1 MKFSY
6 NIIQCH
12 LPGNVTMDRRLAPA
26 GLQGSFRNTWPTT
39 CSQLMRAA
47 LGNGNFD
54 TSIYWAHTHGSG
66 FPVGG
71 IKSLL
76 ENWNACCQAEISW
89 VAKTTSGFDVF
100 VRGVQAGEQDT
111 LSISR
116 IPWGLKLS
124 TLVRERAFFRWEN
137 WGHTHWINDR
147 PGTLSLNP
155 DSSCHTQG
163 FLKISLSGNHAEKA
177 NKWTNKTLNL
187 FTGCVIDGDRKS
199 RALRS
204 GTGYLAKS
212 LSFLVCFLMC
222 TRRSMIS
229 KVSFSSKSMPL
240 WPQFPVF
247 QVGIIFYFPKCL
259 RIIWAPKTP

>member
-12 LPGNVTMDRRLAPA
+12 LPGNVTIDRRLVPA

-100 VRGVQAGEQDT
+100 VGGVQAGEQDT

-124 TLVRERAFFRWEN
+124 TLVRESILQMRKL
-137 WGHTHWINDR
+137 R
-147 PGTLSLNP
+147 PY
-155 DSSCHTQG
+155 
-163 FLKISLSGNHAEKA
+163 
-177 NKWTNKTLNL
+177 TLNQWQ
-187 FTGCVIDGDRKS
+187 TWDSEPES
-199 RALRS
+199 RQFLPHS
-204 GTGYLAKS
+204 G
-212 LSFLVCFLMC
+212 F
-222 TRRSMIS
+222 S
-229 KVSFSSKSMPL
+229 KNQPEWESCWKGK
-240 WPQFPVF
+240 
-247 QVGIIFYFPKCL
+247 QVNK
-259 RIIWAPKTP
+259 